1 MGTYFQTKEQAESAS
16 KWLIVDAAGIPVGRL
31 ATEVASI
38 IRGKTHPE
46 FTKHVSG
53 GDFVVVI
60 NAAKAVFTGK
70 KMSDKIYY
78 HHTGFPGGL
87 KEVNAETLLKKHPER
102 VIESAVKG
110 MLPKGALG
118 HQMIGKLKVYA
129 GTEHPHAAQMPAV
142 YQLKYARP
150 AA

>member
-1 MGTYFQTKEQAESAS
+1 MGTYFQTKEEAESAS
-16 KWLIVDAAGIPVGRL
+16 KWLIVDAAGVPVGRL

-53 GDFVVVI
+53 GDFVIVV

-70 KMSDKIYY
+70 KLSDKKYY

-87 KEVNAETLLKKHPER
+87 KEVSAGTLLEKHPER

-118 HQMIGKLKVYA
+118 HQMITKLKVYA
-129 GTEHPHAAQMPAV
+129 GTEHPHGAQMPQP
-142 YQLKYARP
+142 YELKHTRP

>member
-1 MGTYFQTKEQAESAS
+1 MGTYFQTKEEARSAS
-16 KWLIVDAAGIPVGRL
+16 KWLIVDAAGVPVGRL
-31 ATEVASI
+31 ASEVASI

-53 GDFVVVI
+53 GDFVIVI
-60 NAAKAVFTGK
+60 NASKAVFTGRK
-70 KMSDKIYY
+70 LSAKVYY

-87 KEVNAETLLKKHPER
+87 KGISAETMLEKHPER
-102 VIESAVKG
+102 VLEAAVKG

-118 HQMIGKLKVYA
+118 HQMIKKLKVYK
-129 GTEHPHAAQMPAV
+129 GSEHPHAAQMPEP
-142 YQLKYARP
+142 YELKYARR